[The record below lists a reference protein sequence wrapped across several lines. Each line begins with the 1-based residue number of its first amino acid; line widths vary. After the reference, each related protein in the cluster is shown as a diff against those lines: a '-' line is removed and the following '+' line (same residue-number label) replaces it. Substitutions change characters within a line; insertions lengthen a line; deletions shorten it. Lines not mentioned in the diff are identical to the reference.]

1 MKILLTAIN
10 AKYIHSNLAVYN
22 LRAYAAHY
30 AKGMDDSD
38 TVEIGEYTIN
48 NQMEDIL
55 ERIYKAKPDVLMF
68 SCYIWNIAY
77 VEELSEE
84 FHKLC
89 PEVPIWVGG
98 PEVSYETESFLRQ
111 HPQITGVMIGE
122 GEKTFCELAEYY
134 AGEIRS
140 DKEVKETQ
148 KIKQS
153 AKLREIAGIAYR
165 NEEEIIFTAPREMLD
180 LSDIPFCYDKAGDF
194 KNRIIYYESSRGC
207 PFSCSYCL
215 SSVEKQLRFRD
226 TELVKK
232 ELQFFID
239 REVPQVKFVDR
250 TFNCNHVHAME
261 IWSYIK
267 EHDNGITNFHFEISA
282 DLLREEELAMI
293 GTMRPGL
300 IQLEI
305 GVQSTNG
312 ATIKEIHRTMQLE
325 RLKEVV
331 KEVQKHENIHEHLDL
346 IAGLPFEDYDTFAR
360 SFDEI
365 YELRPNQLQ
374 LGFLKVLKGS
384 YMYEHAKE
392 YEIAYHSRP
401 PYEVLKTK
409 WLPYEDVLKIR
420 QVEEMLEV
428 YYNSGQFEV
437 TMKVLGVLFQ
447 SAFFMFQEL
456 GKIYERKGY
465 FGMSHARIR
474 RSEILL
480 EFIEEIAGGNITEDD
495 QRNFTDICKNL
506 DHPEIL
512 DIIKESL
519 IFDLYYRE
527 NCKSRPAWAKDL
539 SAWKQVTRAYCKNG
553 KQSHVECFSYRFPD
567 KGERVLK
574 ELPEHAEKPLYALFD
589 YTDRDPLDH
598 QAKVTWIMEEEDAGL
613 CSH

>member
-10 AKYIHSNLAVYN
+10 AKYIHSNLAVYS
-22 LRAYAAHY
+22 LQAYAEAQGHKIER
-30 AKGMDDSD
+30 A
-38 TVEIGEYTIN
+38 EYTIN
-48 NQMEDIL
+48 NQLDDIL
-55 ERIYKAKPDVLMF
+55 EKIYCQKPDVLIF
-68 SCYIWNIAY
+68 SCYIWNIEY
-77 VEELSEE
+77 VRELAAE
-84 FHKLC
+84 FHKLR

-98 PEVSYETESFLRQ
+98 PEVSFETERFLKEN
-111 HPQITGVMIGE
+111 PAITGIMMGE
-122 GEKTFCELAEYY
+122 GERTLTELCTSFEQESSLEKIDGISYRRGDGTVAVQPL
-134 AGEIRS
+134 RS
-140 DKEVKETQ
+140 LLPMDE
-148 KIKQS
+148 
-153 AKLREIAGIAYR
+153 L
-165 NEEEIIFTAPREMLD
+165 
-180 LSDIPFCYDKAGDF
+180 PFCYANLQDF
-194 KNRIIYYESSRGC
+194 EHRIIYYESSRGC

-226 TELVKK
+226 AELVKK

-250 TFNCNHVHAME
+250 TFNCNHAHARE

-282 DLLREEELAMI
+282 DLLREEELALI

-312 ATIKEIHRTMQLE
+312 ATIREIHRTMQLE

-346 IAGLPFEDYDTFAR
+346 IAGLPFEDYDTFAK

-392 YEIAYHSRP
+392 YEIEYHSRP

-428 YYNSGQFEV
+428 YYNSGQFEI
-437 TMKVLGVLFQ
+437 TMKVLGVLFK

-456 GKIYERKGY
+456 GKYYERNGY

-480 EFIEEIAGGNITEDD
+480 EFIKETFAGDITAGEQRNITE
-495 QRNFTDICKNL
+495 TGKKS
-506 DHPEIL
+506 DHLEIL

-539 SAWKQVTRAYCKNG
+539 SVWKQVTRAYCKNG

-574 ELPEHAEKPLYALFD
+574 ELPKRAGKPLYALFD

-598 QAKVTWIMEEEDAGL
+598 QAKVTWIMEDEDAGL

>member
-30 AKGMDDSD
+30 AKGMTASD

-55 ERIYKAKPDVLMF
+55 EGIYKAKPDVLMF

-77 VEELSEE
+77 VEELAEE
-84 FHKLC
+84 FHKLR

-98 PEVSYETESFLRQ
+98 PEVSYETESFLRC

-140 DKEVKETQ
+140 NKEAKEIKEIQT
-148 KIKQS
+148 IKQS
-153 AKLREIAGIAYR
+153 VNLGEIAGIAYR
-165 NEEEIIFTAPREMLD
+165 NEEEIVFTAPREMLD
-180 LSDIPFCYDKAGDF
+180 LSDIPFCYDEAGDF

-215 SSVEKQLRFRD
+215 SSVEKQLRFRN

-250 TFNCNHVHAME
+250 TFNCNHAHAME

-282 DLLREEELAMI
+282 DLLKEEELALI

-331 KEVQKHENIHEHLDL
+331 REVQKHENIHEHLDL
-346 IAGLPFEDYDTFAR
+346 IAGLPFEDYDTFAK

-409 WLPYEDVLKIR
+409 WLPYDDVLKIR

-437 TMKVLGVLFQ
+437 TMKVLGVLFK
-447 SAFFMFQEL
+447 SAFFLFQDL
-456 GKIYERKGY
+456 GKFYEKKGY

-480 EFIEEIAGGNITEDD
+480 EFVEETFSADTE
-495 QRNFTDICKNL
+495 KENL
-506 DHPEIL
+506 QEVQNLCEIS

-539 SAWKQVTRAYCKNG
+539 STWKQVTRIYCKNG

-574 ELPEHAEKPLYALFD
+574 ELPERAEKPLYALFD

-598 QAKVTWIMEEEDAGL
+598 QAKVTWIMEDENAGL
-613 CSH
+613 CSN

>member
-1 MKILLTAIN
+1 MKVLLAAVN
-10 AKYIHSNLAVYN
+10 AKYIHSNLAVHS
-22 LRAYAAHY
+22 LKAYARTY
-30 AKGMDDSD
+30 
-38 TVEIGEYTIN
+38 TEEIEVAEYTIN
-48 NQMEDIL
+48 QTFDAILQDIY
-55 ERIYKAKPDVLMF
+55 RRKPDLLGI
-68 SCYIWNIAY
+68 SCYLWNIEY
-77 VEELSEE
+77 VGQLLRELP
-84 FHKLC
+84 KIL
-89 PEVPIWVGG
+89 PDTKIWLGG
-98 PEVSYETESFLRQ
+98 PEVSYDAKAVLEQYPKVE
-111 HPQITGVMIGE
+111 GVMCGE
-122 GEKTFCELAEYY
+122 GEETFAELLRVYHEEKGALCSGVKRDELF
-134 AGEIRS
+134 S
-140 DKEVKETQ
+140 D
-148 KIKQS
+148 IP
-153 AKLREIAGIAYR
+153 GIAYR
-165 NEEEIIFTAPREMLD
+165 NKDKAVIQNDFRPVID
-180 LSDIPFCYDKAGDF
+180 LSTIPFVYDHIEDF
-194 KNRIIYYESSRGC
+194 ENRIIYYESSRGC

-215 SSVEKQLRFRD
+215 SSIDKCLRFREI
-226 TELVKK
+226 ELVKK

-239 REVPQVKFVDR
+239 KKVPQVKFVDR
-250 TFNCNHVHAME
+250 TFNCRHDHAMA
-261 IWSYIK
+261 IWKYLIA
-267 EHDNGITNFHFEISA
+267 HDNGITNFHFEVAA
-282 DLLREEELAMI
+282 DLLNEEEIALI
-293 GTMRPGL
+293 RTMRPGM

-346 IAGLPFEDYDTFAR
+346 IAGLPFEDYDTFAK

-392 YEIAYHSRP
+392 YEIEYHSRP

-428 YYNSGQFEV
+428 YYNSGQFEI
-437 TMKVLGVLFQ
+437 TMKVLGVLFK

-456 GKIYERKGY
+456 GKYYERNGY

-480 EFIEEIAGGNITEDD
+480 EFIKETFAGDITAGEQRNITE
-495 QRNFTDICKNL
+495 TGKKA
-506 DHPEIL
+506 DHLEIL

-539 SAWKQVTRAYCKNG
+539 SVWKQVTRAYCKNG

-574 ELPEHAEKPLYALFD
+574 ELPKRAGKPLYALFD

-598 QAKVTWIMEEEDAGL
+598 QAKVTWIMEDEDAGL

>member
-1 MKILLTAIN
+1 MTA
-10 AKYIHSNLAVYN
+10 
-22 LRAYAAHY
+22 
-30 AKGMDDSD
+30 SD

-55 ERIYKAKPDVLMF
+55 EGIYKAKPDVLMF

-77 VEELSEE
+77 VEELAEE
-84 FHKLC
+84 FHKLR

-98 PEVSYETESFLRQ
+98 PEVSYETESFLIC

-140 DKEVKETQ
+140 NKEAKEIKEIQT
-148 KIKQS
+148 IKQS
-153 AKLREIAGIAYR
+153 VNLGEIAGIAYR
-165 NEEEIIFTAPREMLD
+165 NEEEIVFTAPREMLD
-180 LSDIPFCYDKAGDF
+180 LSDIPFCYDEAGDF

-215 SSVEKQLRFRD
+215 SSVEKQLRFRN

-250 TFNCNHVHAME
+250 TFNCNHAHAME

-282 DLLREEELAMI
+282 DLLKEEELALI

-331 KEVQKHENIHEHLDL
+331 REVQKHENIHEHLDL
-346 IAGLPFEDYDTFAR
+346 IAGLPFEDYDTFAK

-409 WLPYEDVLKIR
+409 WLPYDDVLKIR

-437 TMKVLGVLFQ
+437 TMKVLGVLFK
-447 SAFFMFQEL
+447 SAFFLFQDF
-456 GKIYERKGY
+456 GKFYEKKGY
-465 FGMSHARIR
+465 FGMSHARNR

-480 EFIEEIAGGNITEDD
+480 EFVEETFSADTE
-495 QRNFTDICKNL
+495 KENL
-506 DHPEIL
+506 QEVQNLCEIS

-539 SAWKQVTRAYCKNG
+539 STWKQVTRIYCKNG

-574 ELPEHAEKPLYALFD
+574 ELPERAEKPLYALFD

-598 QAKVTWIMEEEDAGL
+598 QAKVTWIMEDENAGL
-613 CSH
+613 CSN

>member
-1 MKILLTAIN
+1 MAERKHILLAAIN
-10 AKYIHSNLAVYN
+10 AKYIHSNLAVYS
-22 LRAYAAHY
+22 LKAYAKKY
-30 AKGMDDSD
+30 QDR
-38 TVEIGEYTIN
+38 IGLAEYTIN
-48 NQMEDIL
+48 QNLDDIL
-55 ERIYKAKPDVLMF
+55 KGIYRDHPEVLCI
-68 SCYIWNIAY
+68 SCYIWNISY
-77 VEELSEE
+77 VKNLIREV
-84 FHKLC
+84 HKVL
-89 PEVPIWVGG
+89 PDTAIWLGG
-98 PEVSYETESFLRQ
+98 PEVSYDARKVLEE
-111 HPQITGVMIGE
+111 HPEVTGVMKGE
-122 GEKTFCELAEYY
+122 GEVTFLELAGFYLEGISEL
-134 AGEIRS
+134 A
-140 DKEVKETQ
+140 
-148 KIKQS
+148 KID
-153 AKLREIAGIAYR
+153 GITYR
-165 NEEEIIFTAPREMLD
+165 DGDQIQENPWRGITD
-180 LSDIPFCYDKAGDF
+180 LSTIPFVYKDLKKF
-194 KNRIIYYESSRGC
+194 ENRIIYYESSRGC

-226 TELVKK
+226 AELVKK

-250 TFNCNHVHAME
+250 TFNCNHAHAME

-282 DLLREEELAMI
+282 DLLREEELALI

-312 ATIKEIHRTMQLE
+312 ATIREIHRTMQLE

-346 IAGLPFEDYDTFAR
+346 IAGLPFEDYDTFAK

-392 YEIAYHSRP
+392 YEIEYHSRP

-428 YYNSGQFEV
+428 YYNSGQFEI
-437 TMKVLGVLFQ
+437 TMKVLGVLFK

-456 GKIYERKGY
+456 GKYYERNGY

-480 EFIEEIAGGNITEDD
+480 EFIKETFAGDITAGEQRNITE
-495 QRNFTDICKNL
+495 TGKKA
-506 DHPEIL
+506 DHLEIL

-527 NCKSRPAWAKDL
+527 NCKSRPVWAKDL
-539 SAWKQVTRAYCKNG
+539 SVWKQVTRAYCKNG

-574 ELPEHAEKPLYALFD
+574 ELPKRAGKPLYALFD

-598 QAKVTWIMEEEDAGL
+598 QAKVTWIMEDEDAGL